1 LRVRYQAHPA
11 DPKLLD
17 GCAAPFFEKINLPTN
32 GASKT
37 TISVA
42 AVVEII
48 PELGSKFENASVRP
62 DLAA

>member
-48 PELGSKFENASVRP
+48 PELEASQI
-62 DLAA
+62 LG